1 MPVPHS
7 LRVALVVVFIALIGA
22 VVPVQGDSSR
32 RSTIEGGKRVG
43 GFELGKKFSEYKKLL
58 GTATSTTQ
66 SDVSENAKLV
76 YYKQFGMWFFVKKDL
91 INGITVAS
99 PLFTTTEG
107 VKVGSSQ
114 GDVTSAYGQPLSTA
128 RSNDVLYP
136 EKGIGFSFEN
146 GRVARIYVFD
156 KEERDLARGDAR
168 IVPGSRVGGLQLGQ
182 HIDFVLKQWKN
193 PTQRVPLPNKPGAE
207 MWSYKSKG
215 VIVIVN
221 NGRVEGLRIFSKDF
235 RTGQDIRVGSSRDDV
250 VRIYGK
256 PARTEEGYELYPTRG
271 LAFGYE
277 KEIVKEIWVLETYDG
292 PPGPS
297 TKGGK

>member
-1 MPVPHS
+1 MPVPQS
-7 LRVALVVVFIALIGA
+7 LRVALVVLLTMIIAVTA
-22 VVPVQGDSSR
+22 PVRGDSSR

-43 GFELGKKFSEYKKLL
+43 GFELGKKFSEYSKLL

-66 SDVSENAKLV
+66 SDVSDNAKLV

-114 GDVTSAYGQPLSTA
+114 DEVTGAYGQPQSTA
-128 RSNDVLYP
+128 RTNDVLYP

-156 KEERDLARGDAR
+156 KEARDLARGDAR

-182 HIDFVLKQWKN
+182 TIDFVLKQWKN
-193 PTQRVPLPNKPGAE
+193 PTQRVALPNKPGAE

-235 RTGQDIRVGSSRDDV
+235 RTGQDIRVGSTREDV
-250 VRIYGK
+250 VRVYGK
-256 PARTEEGYELYPTRG
+256 PARSEEGYELYPTRG
-271 LAFGYE
+271 LAFGYQ
-277 KEIVKEIWVLETYDG
+277 KDQVKEIWVLESYEG
-292 PPGPS
+292 PPGPA